1 MGNPGGKM
9 SRHFTFTVCT
19 NSEAKAGTS
28 VWKKGL
34 IGCVLLGV
42 IGLIGFGNTAFSAPA
57 KADEPGVELTVYN
70 ENLALVKERRRLN
83 LPSGIGNLSF
93 TEVAAQLDPTSVKFN
108 PLGAQGVRVLE
119 QNYEYDVVNDLKLLQ
134 KYIGAQIKITDTK
147 GVITEGY
154 LMGATDNII
163 LSSQPN
169 GGEVRVLKA
178 AQIQA
183 ITFPELPNGLVTRP
197 TLVWLL
203 QNPGREGPQL
213 VEVSYLTGGLSW
225 KADYVATI
233 NETDDRVDLTGW
245 VTLDNQSGGDY
256 ANARLK
262 LVAGDLNRVKEAKM
276 FDGDVRG
283 MLAKAAAPE
292 NEASFEE
299 QSFFEYHLYTLARP
313 TTLKNFQVKQVEL
326 LAANDIP
333 AKKLY
338 IYEGAVE
345 AKKVKVMLEVK
356 NSKEQNLG
364 MPLPKGRIRV
374 QKADH
379 EGSVQLIGEDRI
391 DHTPQDEKVR
401 LYLGNAFDIIGE
413 RVKTETKTPSERVR
427 EESYRVTLRNHKKET
442 VTVTAVENLS
452 RWSEWKIIK
461 NDQPY
466 TKTEAGKAEFN
477 VRIPA
482 NSEAAINYTVRYSW

>member
-1 MGNPGGKM
+1 MNIPGSKL
-9 SRHFTFTVCT
+9 SQLFTLTVGGG
-19 NSEAKAGTS
+19 ELKAGAC
-28 VWKKGL
+28 KKGL
-34 IGCVLLGV
+34 IGLVLLGV
-42 IGLIGFGNTAFSAPA
+42 MGLIGFGDPVFSAPA
-57 KADEPGVELTVYN
+57 KADGPGVEVTVYN
-70 ENLALVKERRRLN
+70 SDLALVKEQRLLN
-83 LPSGIGNLSF
+83 LAHGIANVSF

-108 PLGAQGVRVLE
+108 SLGAPGIRVLE
-119 QNYEYDVVNDLKLLQ
+119 QNYEYDVVNDRKLLQ
-134 KYIGAQIKITDTK
+134 KYIGAQIKITDAK
-147 GVITEGY
+147 GVVTEGY
-154 LMGATDNII
+154 LMGATDNVII
-163 LSSQPN
+163 SSQPD
-169 GGEVRVLKA
+169 GGEVKVLKA

-183 ITFPELPNGLVTRP
+183 ITFPELPNGLVTKP

-203 QNPGREGPQL
+203 QNPGKEGPRL

-245 VTLDNQSGGDY
+245 VTLDNQSGGDF

-262 LVAGDLNRVKEAKM
+262 LIAGDLNRVKEAKM

-283 MLAKAAAPE
+283 MLAKAAVPE

-299 QSFFEYHLYTLARP
+299 QSFFEYHLYTLART
-313 TTLKNFQVKQVEL
+313 TTLKNYQVKQVEL
-326 LAANDIP
+326 LTANEIP

-338 IYEGAVE
+338 IYEGALE
-345 AKKVKVMLEVK
+345 TKKVKVMLEIK

-364 MPLPKGRIRV
+364 MPLPKGRVRV

-379 EGSVQLIGEDRI
+379 EGSVQLIGEDQI

-401 LYLGNAFDIIGE
+401 LYLGNAFDIVGE
-413 RVKTETKTPSERVR
+413 RVKTDTKKPSERVR
-427 EESYRVTLRNHKKET
+427 EETYRITLHNHKKET

-452 RWSEWKIIK
+452 GWRDWKIIK

-477 VRIPA
+477 VKIPA
-482 NSEAAINYTVRYSW
+482 NGEAAINYTVRYSW